1 MQNQLDNLN
10 EEVVSLNMDKK
21 KLVFEN
27 HSLKVKTEQNHLLA
41 QISSEKDKAN
51 ARNTRHSL

>member
-10 EEVVSLNMDKK
+10 EEVGSLNMDKK
-21 KLVFEN
+21 KLAFEN
-27 HSLKVKTEQNHLLA
+27 RSLKTEQNHLLA